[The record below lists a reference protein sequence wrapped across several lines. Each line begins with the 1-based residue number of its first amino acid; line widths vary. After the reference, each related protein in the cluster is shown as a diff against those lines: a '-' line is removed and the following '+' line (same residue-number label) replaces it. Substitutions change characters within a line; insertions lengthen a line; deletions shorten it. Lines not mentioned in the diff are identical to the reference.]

1 MDGFSGLE
9 MYPDYAAALKQ
20 CGEGYADRELAEA
33 TLAMILAVLPSDL
46 KVALHPPNAHAT
58 LTALQLVSAKEPCIL
73 DFGGSFGPHYF
84 LAKQYLPKRYR
95 WAVVETDVIASLGE
109 KIANDELQFFTGIEA
124 AREWLGGVDLVHAS
138 GSLQCT
144 PQPKDALASLIDL
157 RAPCVAI
164 CRSALAL
171 GPERVTIQVSQ
182 LSWNGPG
189 SLPPGIPDRIVK
201 YPRIFM
207 AKDDFISAVAPH
219 YRLVFHNM
227 DDREPPLIAGGV
239 PVSLGDNFIFVRRDR

>member
-1 MDGFSGLE
+1 MEGFSGLE
-9 MYPDYAAALKQ
+9 TYPDYESALKD
-20 CGEGYADRELAEA
+20 CGEGYRDRELAEV

-46 KVALHPPNAHAT
+46 KVALHPPNTHAT
-58 LTALQLVSAKEPCIL
+58 LTALQLTSAKEPHIL

-84 LAKQYLPKRYR
+84 LAKQCLPKRYR
-95 WAVVETDVIASLGE
+95 WAVVETDVIASLGAQ
-109 KIANDELQFFTGIEA
+109 IATDELQFFTTIEA
-124 AREWLGGVDLVHAS
+124 AREWLGRVDLVHAS

-144 PQPKDALASLIDL
+144 PQPKTMLSALVDVRASCL
-157 RAPCVAI
+157 AF

-189 SLPPGIPDRIVK
+189 ALPPGISDRIVK

-207 AKDDFISAVAPH
+207 AKDDFIGAVAPH
-219 YRLVFHNM
+219 YRLVFHNV

-239 PVSLGDNFIFVRRDR
+239 PVSMGDNFIFVRRDS